1 MRREARPRVMAL
13 CVMPAPA
20 GSTEA
25 SLPIGQ
31 PIPAW
36 NFVLIPEDGAF
47 RLIILSDNISSGYI
61 NSVRHNSGRLRCSEG
76 RPLAAP
82 GVTSGRTLTL
92 SHYSFFWKLWKLGNQ
107 LINSF

>member
-1 MRREARPRVMAL
+1 
-13 CVMPAPA
+13 MPAPA
-20 GSTEA
+20 GSTVA

-61 NSVRHNSGRLRCSEG
+61 NIRSPQFTTVALFGRETLS
-76 RPLAAP
+76 AP
-82 GVTSGRTLTL
+82 GPPEHEANVRSRPSEAFPPVLCWTRQRIAAAVVPERRSLATFR
-92 SHYSFFWKLWKLGNQ
+92 
-107 LINSF
+107 

>member
-1 MRREARPRVMAL
+1 MAL

-61 NSVRHNSGRLRCSEG
+61 NIRSPQFTTVALFRRETLSARGDQ
-76 RPLAAP
+76 
-82 GVTSGRTLTL
+82 RTHSHPLTL
-92 SHYSFFWKLWKLGNQ
+92 FFFWKLWKLENQ

>member
-13 CVMPAPA
+13 CVMPAPV

-31 PIPAW
+31 PISAW

-61 NSVRHNSGRLRCSEG
+61 NIRSPQFTTVALFGRETLSAPG
-76 RPLAAP
+76 RPADA
-82 GVTSGRTLTL
+82 L
-92 SHYSFFWKLWKLGNQ
+92 SPSHIILFWKLWKLGNQ
-107 LINSF
+107 LLNSF

>member
-1 MRREARPRVMAL
+1 MAL

-61 NSVRHNSGRLRCSEG
+61 NIRSPQFTTVALFGRETLKR
-76 RPLAAP
+76 P

-92 SHYSFFWKLWKLGNQ
+92 SHYSFFGNYGN
-107 LINSF
+107 LETNS